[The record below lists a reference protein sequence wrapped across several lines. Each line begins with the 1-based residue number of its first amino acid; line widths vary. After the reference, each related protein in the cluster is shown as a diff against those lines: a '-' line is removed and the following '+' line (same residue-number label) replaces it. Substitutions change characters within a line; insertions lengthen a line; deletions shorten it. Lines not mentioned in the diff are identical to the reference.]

1 MNLLNCRL
9 LFSLGPLMNKNV
21 IYGTVVS
28 GGPCTR
34 GANTPHGRSGKYANV
49 RQQEIQRFIKSIV
62 SDVEIEGQ

>member
-1 MNLLNCRL
+1 MLYYES
-9 LFSLGPLMNKNV
+9 LFCLGPVMNKNV

-28 GGPCTR
+28 GYICTYE
-34 GANTPHGRSGKYANV
+34 APETGRSGKYANV

>member
-1 MNLLNCRL
+1 
-9 LFSLGPLMNKNV
+9 MNKNV

-28 GGPCTR
+28 GGPCTF